1 MHRRKKGLLGI
12 LKWFLCVLTV
22 CWFIDTFSFDAG
34 DHDQGGLCGCSVW
47 WSHSCRPETAALVS
61 LLHNNH
67 QLYQRL
73 RNTGWCFGTC
83 IIQSQYYQSE
93 RCKTLDK
100 RPGLRGR
107 IVVKDCLLKL
117 NISLASF
124 LWRRPVLPNRTEVSS
139 STVHAEGD
147 CLPGLIP
154 QEREAK
160 HLIALQTVEQHGS
173 ISGLA
178 VSLARKYEG

>member
-1 MHRRKKGLLGI
+1 M
-12 LKWFLCVLTV
+12 
-22 CWFIDTFSFDAG
+22 
-34 DHDQGGLCGCSVW
+34 
-47 WSHSCRPETAALVS
+47 
-61 LLHNNH
+61 
-67 QLYQRL
+67 
-73 RNTGWCFGTC
+73 
-83 IIQSQYYQSE
+83 
-93 RCKTLDK
+93 
-100 RPGLRGR
+100 
-107 IVVKDCLLKL
+107 
-117 NISLASF
+117 
-124 LWRRPVLPNRTEVSS
+124 LPNRTEVSS